1 MRRRPGRCAWSRS
14 IRAASPLDAANDAWQ
29 RGEFASALNGYI
41 GVLSAPG
48 GDRAL
53 ESIALTTGE
62 LFQTRELTAAGR
74 NGRFSPD
81 GKFVVYETGLE
92 TSRRTK
98 ILKNDATRAE
108 VAELPGVSAT
118 FSSSL
123 PMVAYLKIPDHD
135 EIRAASQALERASL
149 TAQNRNQLVQ
159 TLTWLIAKHAAI
171 VVRDLNTGREMSL
184 PTPDLLKTGLTF
196 NADGRLLYFL
206 GGREAEMDRTDIY
219 AISENEPR
227 PIVVA
232 EAPRLE
238 ERSSRRSHRRRAAL
252 YDSGREP
259 VAPTVGRW
267 ARWWQKA
274 GRAGSGLAGAG
285 QAGQGRT
292 GRSGSQ
298 RAEAMRP
305 ETSRPDSR
313 SSR

>member
-1 MRRRPGRCAWSRS
+1 MCAVAVGGAWSRS
-14 IRAASPLDAANDAWQ
+14 IRPRAPLDAANDAWQ

-62 LFQTRELTAAGR
+62 LFQTRELTAGGR

-123 PMVAYLKIPDHD
+123 PLVAYLKIPDHD
-135 EIRAASQALERASL
+135 EIRAASQALEEGVADGAESQPADTDADL
-149 TAQNRNQLVQ
+149 A
-159 TLTWLIAKHAAI
+159 LIAKHAAI

-196 NADGRLLYFL
+196 SADGRLL
-206 GGREAEMDRTDIY
+206 
-219 AISENEPR
+219 
-227 PIVVA
+227 
-232 EAPRLE
+232 
-238 ERSSRRSHRRRAAL
+238 
-252 YDSGREP
+252 
-259 VAPTVGRW
+259 
-267 ARWWQKA
+267 
-274 GRAGSGLAGAG
+274 
-285 QAGQGRT
+285 
-292 GRSGSQ
+292 
-298 RAEAMRP
+298 
-305 ETSRPDSR
+305 
-313 SSR
+313 